1 MKNIILLLLIFCCS
15 RNLQAQSITAGLLPK
30 PLSAKGLK
38 KPPVVGLLFFYND
51 FVTPSLIKAS
61 SIGDVLKNKQW
72 NKPQNM
78 EGGFGI
84 DYMQGLTNK
93 IDAVGNI
100 NTCWVNYLLPDGTL
114 YGSSNFLLDINAGT
128 HIKLLTDKAVFNPFL
143 ITKIGYSAYKNI
155 GGFSLI
161 PGAGIQ
167 VNLFE
172 EAFLLTTIEYRT
184 ALSKS
189 LSNQLYYSIGIATSF
204 CKKKSKTIA
213 LKEYEKPVQPVVIA
227 PVVVAEEI
235 KLITKDVVI
244 TVVDEATGLP
254 LEGVE
259 VLLKTTDGIMFNATT
274 HADGTA
280 AFNTIP
286 ANDYAVGG
294 RLNNIDATTAVIS
307 KSDFGEA
314 GNKQTAV
321 LKAVLTHN
329 DPRFTLVGNTID
341 KNAAKPVGNTEVTI
355 TNISQGST
363 AITSSD
369 VASGAFHVQ
378 LQSASEFVIVGK
390 KAGFISNIEKISTKG
405 ISRSATL
412 YVKLQ
417 LGIEEARAGKQIL
430 LNNIY
435 FETGK
440 ISLNASSSTDL
451 EKLLQFLKDNPAT
464 ALEIQGH
471 TDNIGSVALN
481 TKLSLQRATSVVNY
495 LVSKGINKLRL
506 LAKGFGP
513 SVQVALNNT
522 KEGRAKNR
530 RVEMKV
536 LQ

>member
-1 MKNIILLLLIFCCS
+1 
-15 RNLQAQSITAGLLPK
+15 
-30 PLSAKGLK
+30 
-38 KPPVVGLLFFYND
+38 
-51 FVTPSLIKAS
+51 
-61 SIGDVLKNKQW
+61 
-72 NKPQNM
+72 
-78 EGGFGI
+78 
-84 DYMQGLTNK
+84 
-93 IDAVGNI
+93 
-100 NTCWVNYLLPDGTL
+100 
-114 YGSSNFLLDINAGT
+114 
-128 HIKLLTDKAVFNPFL
+128 
-143 ITKIGYSAYKNI
+143 
-155 GGFSLI
+155 
-161 PGAGIQ
+161 
-167 VNLFE
+167 
-172 EAFLLTTIEYRT
+172 
-184 ALSKS
+184 
-189 LSNQLYYSIGIATSF
+189 
-204 CKKKSKTIA
+204 
-213 LKEYEKPVQPVVIA
+213 
-227 PVVVAEEI
+227 
-235 KLITKDVVI
+235 
-244 TVVDEATGLP
+244 
-254 LEGVE
+254 VE

-280 AFNTIP
+280 VFNTIQ
-286 ANDYAVGG
+286 ANDYAIGG

-355 TNISQGST
+355 TNISQGGT

-417 LGIEEARAGKQIL
+417 LGIEEARAGKQIV

-495 LVSKGINKLRL
+495 LVSKGINKVRL